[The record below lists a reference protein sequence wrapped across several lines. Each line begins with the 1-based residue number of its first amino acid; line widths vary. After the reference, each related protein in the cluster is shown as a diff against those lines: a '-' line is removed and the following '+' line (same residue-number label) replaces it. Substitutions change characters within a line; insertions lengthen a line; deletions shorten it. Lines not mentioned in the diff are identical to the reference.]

1 MYILFREKNILP
13 HEYYNAGDGE
23 KKVIKAFLD
32 VELEERRK
40 EAEELRGQAGKGK

>member
-23 KKVIKAFLD
+23 KRVIKAFLD
-32 VELEERRK
+32 VEMEERSE
-40 EAEELRGQAGKGK
+40 EAEALKAGGKP